1 MLIFLE
7 SDYGLFFDKRFIRFN
22 SEIDS
27 IFILLISIPLVTVL
41 EKYKLSWPSFK
52 KKAIIFILI
61 TTIIF
66 IGRNLARLNKE
77 FKVYNYNIF
86 ENNNYKF
93 IGGDKDFY
101 FRYNK
106 ILNEKKFDHYYI
118 NFLGKKILVIKN

>member
-1 MLIFLE
+1 M
-7 SDYGLFFDKRFIRFN
+7 
-22 SEIDS
+22 
-27 IFILLISIPLVTVL
+27 TVL
-41 EKYKLSWPSFK
+41 EKYKLSWSSFK